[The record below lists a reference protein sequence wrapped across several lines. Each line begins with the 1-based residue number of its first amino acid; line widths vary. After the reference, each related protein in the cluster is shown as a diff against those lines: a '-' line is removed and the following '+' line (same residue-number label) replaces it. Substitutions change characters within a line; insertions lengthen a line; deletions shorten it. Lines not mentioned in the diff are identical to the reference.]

1 MLWLICS
8 DESKKG
14 DGISVYDCI
23 EAFTQKETL
32 RPTDAWYCPDCKKHQ
47 VRPSSAVP
55 LAVRILL
62 TLLPACS
69 QCAEKKFD
77 LYRLP
82 DTLIIHLKRF
92 NYNRV
97 WRDKVQRPT
106 PTSDAAAHVLARC
119 FSQID
124 SHVDFPLENLNLAQW
139 VVSAEE
145 KKAAVYDL
153 YAVSNHF
160 GGLGGGACLDP
171 FVRSIACV
179 WPLDCPLSDA
189 CACAGHYTAYAKNL
203 IDKKW
208 YNLDDSSVGPVD
220 RIQTPAAYVLFYHR
234 KKPRFPE
241 GACSVPQK
249 KA

>member
-1 MLWLICS
+1 
-8 DESKKG
+8 
-14 DGISVYDCI
+14 
-23 EAFTQKETL
+23 
-32 RPTDAWYCPDCKKHQ
+32 
-47 VRPSSAVP
+47 
-55 LAVRILL
+55 
-62 TLLPACS
+62 
-69 QCAEKKFD
+69 
-77 LYRLP
+77 
-82 DTLIIHLKRF
+82 
-92 NYNRV
+92 
-97 WRDKVQRPT
+97 
-106 PTSDAAAHVLARC
+106 
-119 FSQID
+119 
-124 SHVDFPLENLNLAQW
+124 VDFPLENLNLAQW

-160 GGLGGGACLDP
+160 GGLGGGACLVP
-171 FVRSIACV
+171 SARSFFGLCLAPDLRVFRLV
-179 WPLDCPLSDA
+179 W
-189 CACAGHYTAYAKNL
+189 CAGHYTAYAKNL